1 MINERIV
8 QIFEEIGDML
18 EILGENVFRVRAYQR
33 AAEVIRGLSDL
44 EEMHKKDDKAI
55 EGLPG
60 IGKDLHAKIIEI
72 ITTGE
77 CEMHARLLKQVG
89 PGMLD
94 MLRIRGIG
102 PKKVKLFRDQ
112 LGITNLEQL
121 KSAAESGALATLPGM
136 GEKSEAIIVA
146 ALRDQSLSKER
157 IPYAKAL
164 ETATAFIDYLKSFKE
179 VKQIQYG
186 GSLRRKKATVGDID
200 LLVTGTDTDKIM
212 QHFAAYPKVR
222 QLLNRGDTKSS
233 VVLEGNLQVDLR
245 VVDAE
250 SFGAALFYFT
260 GPKHFNI
267 HVRTL
272 ALKRGWKINEYG
284 LYEGEEKL
292 AGKTEEEMFEGLG
305 MPYMTPEE
313 RENFK

>member
-33 AAEVIRGLSDL
+33 AAEVVRGLSDL
-44 EEMHKKDDKAI
+44 EDMYKKDPTSL

-60 IGKDLHAKIIEI
+60 IGKDLHAKILEI
-72 ITTGE
+72 LTTGE
-77 CEMHARLLKQVG
+77 CEMHDRLLKQVG
-89 PGMLD
+89 AGLLD
-94 MLRIRGIG
+94 ILRIRGIG
-102 PKKVKLFRDQ
+102 PKKVKMFRDQ
-112 LGITNLEQL
+112 LGISSLEQL
-121 KSAAESGALATLPGM
+121 RSAADSGALATLPGM
-136 GEKSEAIIVA
+136 GEKSQELIVK

-157 IPYAKAL
+157 IPHAKAL
-164 ETATAFIDYLKSFKE
+164 EAAEEYISYMKGFKE

-186 GSLRRKKATVGDID
+186 GSLRRGKATVGDVDI
-200 LLVTGTDTDKIM
+200 LVTGTNTEKIM
-212 QHFAAYPKVR
+212 RHFVAYPKVR
-222 QLLNRGDTKSS
+222 QVLGQGDTKSS

-245 VVDAE
+245 VVDKD

-267 HVRTL
+267 HVRTI
-272 ALKRGWKINEYG
+272 ALRRGWKINEYG
-284 LYEGEEKL
+284 IFKGEEKL
-292 AGKTEEEMFEGLG
+292 AGKTEEEMFKLLD
-305 MPYMTPEE
+305 MDYMTPEE